1 MGVNSDCGFGSNWW
15 RWSPCAF
22 PFVVVS
28 LLITF
33 EAIPP
38 ASRLYA
44 VTAAKP
50 LPAWVM
56 WLRDHDELEGALA
69 CLPFPAGSVTR
80 DYEETTTW
88 MYWGTFH
95 GRPLVNGYS
104 GFFPKPYL
112 DLRNGFASF
121 QRKGKQGAND
131 PQPRFPD
138 YSNENSG
145 LKRLNESGA
154 RFVMMKRSFGTREEV
169 QAHPLTQLRWKQVYS
184 DEVQQVDLYEIILPT
199 E

>member
-1 MGVNSDCGFGSNWW
+1 
-15 RWSPCAF
+15 
-22 PFVVVS
+22 
-28 LLITF
+28 LITF

-44 VTAAKP
+44 VPARKP
-50 LPAWVM
+50 LPAWVI
-56 WLRDHDELEGALA
+56 WLRDHGKPGGALA
-69 CLPFPAGSVTR
+69 CLPFPVGSQTR

-112 DLRNGFASF
+112 DLRNGLASF
-121 QRKGKQGAND
+121 PPGGKKEANEAKL
-131 PQPRFPD
+131 RFPD

-154 RFVMMKRSFGTREEV
+154 RYMMMKRSFGTSEEV
-169 QAHPLTQLRWKQVYS
+169 QAHPLTRLRWKRVCS